1 MYEAFYETLIAE
13 NRWMLYVEGLLNT
26 LKMAAFATLLGIL
39 IGLFVS
45 SVKFS
50 RDKNLFLRILAGLF
64 DLYTT
69 IIRATPVLLQLLII
83 NGLIFTSRNTNIV
96 FVGGLCF
103 GINSGAYV
111 SEIFRGAIQSID
123 KGQVEAGRSLGLSH
137 SQTLRS
143 IVLPQAFKNAIPA
156 LGNEFIMLIKETSV
170 ASVIAV
176 NELIKVANNITS
188 RTFDTLPPLYV
199 SACIY
204 IILVL
209 IAQYFQSKI
218 ERRLQKDA

>member
-26 LKMAAFATLLGIL
+26 LKMAAFATLLGIV

-50 RDKNLFLRILAGLF
+50 RDKNLCLRILAGLF

-137 SQTLRS
+137 GQTLRS

-199 SACIY
+199 SAFIY
-204 IILVL
+204 IVLVL

-218 ERRLQKDA
+218 ERRLQRDA